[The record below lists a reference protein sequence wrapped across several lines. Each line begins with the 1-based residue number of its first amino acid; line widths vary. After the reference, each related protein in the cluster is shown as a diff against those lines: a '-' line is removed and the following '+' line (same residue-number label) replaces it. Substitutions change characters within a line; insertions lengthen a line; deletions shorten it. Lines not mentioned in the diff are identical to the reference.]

1 MKGLPA
7 SFAVA
12 ATILLTPALP
22 ASAEQGAAAQFSDFA
37 LSRPEASAPSD
48 AIMLKA
54 SRAPLWSSEAEL
66 VALPL
71 PSADFSGT
79 VTLDWSGLGEGDVA
93 GLAVHHDQ
101 DHWLSIQVE
110 RIEPADL
117 IAVRLHEGPGGVT
130 AGRLVF
136 TTALGSA
143 FNREVRLRI
152 DGEDGRARLLFA
164 QRHGL
169 WQILAEDVPL
179 PFSAEARPELVIFA
193 SDGAD
198 PAPPRK

>member
-1 MKGLPA
+1 M
-7 SFAVA
+7 
-12 ATILLTPALP
+12 
-22 ASAEQGAAAQFSDFA
+22 AQFSGFS
-37 LSRPEASAPSD
+37 LSEVDAPAPNDTITLEATP
-48 AIMLKA
+48 
-54 SRAPLWSSEAEL
+54 APLWSQDARL
-66 VALPL
+66 IAKRV
-71 PSADFSGT
+71 SAPDFSGT

-93 GLAVHHDQ
+93 GLAVHQ
-101 DHWLSIQVE
+101 DATRWLSIQVE

-117 IAVRLHEGPGGVT
+117 IAVRLHDGPGGVT

-136 TTALGSA
+136 TTALGGS
-143 FNREVRLRI
+143 FDRKVRLRI

-179 PFSAEARPELVIFA
+179 PVSAGARPDLVLFA
-193 SDGAD
+193 TDGAD

>member
-1 MKGLPA
+1 MRGLPA
-7 SFAVA
+7 AFAVA
-12 ATILLTPALP
+12 AAILLAPALP
-22 ASAEQGAAAQFSDFA
+22 VRAEQGAAAQFSDFA
-37 LSRPEASAPSD
+37 LTRPEESAPGD
-48 AIMLKA
+48 TITLNAT
-54 SRAPLWSSEAEL
+54 RAPLWSNEAEL
-66 VALPL
+66 VAQPL

-93 GLAVHHDQ
+93 GLAVYHDH

-136 TTALGSA
+136 TTALGGT
-143 FNREVRLRI
+143 FERKVRLRI

-179 PFSAEARPELVIFA
+179 PFTDEARPELALFA
-193 SDGAD
+193 TDGAD
-198 PAPPRK
+198 PAPPSN